1 MKLNHLATLV
11 FGLNT
16 FECHWHG
23 FQVLCSK
30 AWKMVGQTGWS
41 VSIARDRCY
50 DFKKYFS
57 LKYFAFFPQIV
68 CLCRKQ
74 KLDHNIRFLKNA

>member
-41 VSIARDRCY
+41 VSIARSRCY
-50 DFKKYFS
+50 DFKNI
-57 LKYFAFFPQIV
+57 FAKKICVSPPN
-68 CLCRKQ
+68 CLFVQ
-74 KLDHNIRFLKNA
+74 KAKIGS